1 MLLLTSFFN
10 IIVYDNIT
18 DSILWFDSFKKNTQL
33 KQIFVLKYYIRIMIQ
48 TYNKLGI
55 LDSCPSAVYTWS

>member
-1 MLLLTSFFN
+1 MIISLTVFFDL
-10 IIVYDNIT
+10 IH
-18 DSILWFDSFKKNTQL
+18 LKKNTQL